1 MQFRR
6 CSIALLAC
14 ILTSCAGAQHGAVT
28 YANRCEVNHTIS
40 DGDTVESQISRSD
53 DGWTVSLTM
62 RMRLTPESAP
72 IEIVGSGRVTGGPAH
87 RVCHVTESTGAP
99 GQPRFDEDLCLDE
112 LESIADVLDD
122 AEQAARPG
130 ETVVQEVRLRPSRRR
145 HARSH
150 VVRATAFRER
160 AEITRDPQ
168 GRVIRVV
175 RNTQAGGHETVQVS
189 YPSES
194 DGRCLP
200 QD

>member
-1 MQFRR
+1 M
-6 CSIALLAC
+6 
-14 ILTSCAGAQHGAVT
+14 
-28 YANRCEVNHTIS
+28 N
-40 DGDTVESQISRSD
+40 DGDTVESRISRME
-53 DGWTVSLTM
+53 DGWMVSLTM
-62 RMRLTPESAP
+62 RIRLTPETPP
-72 IEIVGSGRVTGGPAH
+72 IEIRGIGHVTGGPG
-87 RVCHVTESTGAP
+87 RRTCRVTEANGTP

-150 VVRATAFRER
+150 VVHATAFQER

-175 RNTQAGGHETVQVS
+175 RNTQAGGHEEVQVS
-189 YPSES
+189 YPSGI